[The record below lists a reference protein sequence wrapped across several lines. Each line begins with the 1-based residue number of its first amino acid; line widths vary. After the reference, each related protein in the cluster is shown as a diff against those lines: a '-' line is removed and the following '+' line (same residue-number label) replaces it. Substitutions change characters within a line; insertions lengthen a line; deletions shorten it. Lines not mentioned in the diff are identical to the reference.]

1 VSEKHVFLSDGW
13 FEAVGKV
20 MEEHAGSTPAP
31 AIETKVNMVVTD
43 TPFER
48 DVEFHMGSEGGKAL
62 MGTGHVEGAD
72 VTMTTDYAT
81 AADVFV
87 SGNPAAGMQAFMAG
101 KVRVQGDM
109 GKLMASQSGGGG
121 ANPAVQTAIQELTE
135 VPSASEG

>member
-1 VSEKHVFLSDGW
+1 VSEKHVFLSNEW
-13 FEAVGKV
+13 FDAVGKV
-20 MEEHAGSTPAP
+20 MEENAGSTPAP

-43 TPFER
+43 TPFES

-62 MGTGHVEGAD
+62 MGLGHLEGAD

-135 VPSASEG
+135 VPSTA